1 MNEYFSCEK
10 LLKTARRGA
19 WNKPQNLYLY
29 WTNYVAFGNDSKEW
43 YRNSTMERNT
53 ERIPVTLFGITAN
66 IIFAKP
72 HVKWKDA
79 YIDMYLHLS
88 GVKERS

>member
-1 MNEYFSCEK
+1 
-10 LLKTARRGA
+10 
-19 WNKPQNLYLY
+19 
-29 WTNYVAFGNDSKEW
+29 
-43 YRNSTMERNT
+43 MERNT

-88 GVKERS
+88 GVEVKQKNFVVCLQSSCLLQMIFISCFASNDICIRPVLKKSKEHKRT